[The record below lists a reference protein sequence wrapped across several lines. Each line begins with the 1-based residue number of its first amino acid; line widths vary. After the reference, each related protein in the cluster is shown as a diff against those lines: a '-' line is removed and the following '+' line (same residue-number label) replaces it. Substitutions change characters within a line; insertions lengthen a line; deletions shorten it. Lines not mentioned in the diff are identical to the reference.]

1 MAAANSSFVLFFSK
15 GEFARSN
22 FHPSLAKR
30 GKARFLD
37 LLERTQADTLKAFL
51 LAFCLFALE
60 GLSGTVLA
68 AASSVGIRVGYPQP
82 SGAMLPLWLV
92 SDAKLDL
99 KYGVPVQNIFISGAA
114 RMNQSMIAGDIDL
127 ASIGGAVVNTV
138 LAGGDLVAIAV
149 GVPTYGF
156 SLYARGDVKDIAGL
170 QGKVVGIMSKGAS
183 SEHAVIALLQRHNL
197 QPGKDVKFIYLGG
210 VREVLAAIDRGIVS
224 AGVLSSPTTLAA
236 RRLGQKEL
244 VNIASLNLPYMHS
257 GVATRRSF
265 ARQQPETVKAY
276 LRAYIAAIKIANEDG
291 ETSKRALSRYLVTK
305 DNAILDE
312 AYQTFRGIF
321 PRVPYVTEDYIKS
334 VIAVSDNPK
343 AAGANPRDFFD
354 NRFLKEIEES
364 GFVQELYGKR

>member
-1 MAAANSSFVLFFSK
+1 MIPTCRRKRNSPSFVIVLVLF
-15 GEFARSN
+15 GAV
-22 FHPSLAKR
+22 A
-30 GKARFLD
+30 
-37 LLERTQADTLKAFL
+37 
-51 LAFCLFALE
+51 
-60 GLSGTVLA
+60 SGA
-68 AASSVGIRVGYPQP
+68 SIAASATVRVGYPQP

-92 SDAKLDL
+92 SDAKLDQ
-99 KYGVPVQNIFISGAA
+99 KYGVSVQNIFISGAA
-114 RMNQSMIAGDIDL
+114 RMNQSMIAGDVDL

-156 SLYARGDVKDIAGL
+156 SLYTRPDVKDIASL
-170 QGKVVGIMSKGAS
+170 RGKIIGIMSKGAS
-183 SEHAVIALLQRHNL
+183 SEHAVLALMHRHNL
-197 QPGKDVKFIYLGG
+197 QPGKDVKFVYLGG

-244 VNIASLNLPYMHS
+244 INIASLNLPYMHS
-257 GVATRRSF
+257 GVATRRVF
-265 ARQQPETVKAY
+265 ARQQPDVVKAY
-276 LRAYIAAIKIANEDG
+276 LRAYIAAIKIANEDA
-291 ETSKRALSRYLVTK
+291 ETSKRALSRYLVTS
-305 DNAILDE
+305 DSAILEE

-354 NRFLKEIEES
+354 SRFLKEIEDS
-364 GFVQELYGKR
+364 GFVQELYGRR

>member
-1 MAAANSSFVLFFSK
+1 MIPYRSWKTLAYVFVNVLVLVGIFAGAVSFAAA
-15 GEFARSN
+15 GA
-22 FHPSLAKR
+22 
-30 GKARFLD
+30 
-37 LLERTQADTLKAFL
+37 
-51 LAFCLFALE
+51 
-60 GLSGTVLA
+60 TV
-68 AASSVGIRVGYPQP
+68 RVGYPQP

-92 SDAKLDL
+92 SEAKLDQ

-156 SLYARGDVKDIAGL
+156 SLYARADVKDITSL
-170 QGKVVGIMSKGAS
+170 RGKVIGIMSKGAS
-183 SEHAVIALLQRHNL
+183 SEHAVIALMQRNNM

-210 VREVLAAIDRGIVS
+210 VREVLTAIDRGIVS

-244 VNIASLNLPYMHS
+244 INIASLNLPYMHS
-257 GVATRRSF
+257 GVATRRTF
-265 ARQQPETVKAY
+265 ARQQPEVVKAY
-276 LRAYIAAIKIANEDG
+276 LRAYIAAIKIANEDA
-291 ETSKRALSRYLVTK
+291 ETSKRALSRYLVTN
-305 DNAILDE
+305 DGAILDE

-343 AAGANPRDFFD
+343 AAGANPKEFFD
-354 NRFLKEIEES
+354 SRFLKEIEES
-364 GFVQELYGKR
+364 GFVQELYGRR

>member
-1 MAAANSSFVLFFSK
+1 MILNHRRKWISPLLVSVIVLVLFGPATSEALFAAA
-15 GEFARSN
+15 A
-22 FHPSLAKR
+22 
-30 GKARFLD
+30 
-37 LLERTQADTLKAFL
+37 
-51 LAFCLFALE
+51 
-60 GLSGTVLA
+60 TV
-68 AASSVGIRVGYPQP
+68 RVGYPQP

-92 SDAKLDL
+92 SEAKLDQ

-114 RMNQSMIAGDIDL
+114 RMNQSMVAGDIDL

-156 SLYARGDVKDIAGL
+156 SLYARADVKDIASL
-170 QGKVVGIMSKGAS
+170 QGKVIGIMSKGAS
-183 SEHAVIALLQRHNL
+183 SEHAVMALLQRHNL

-210 VREVLAAIDRGIVS
+210 VREVLAAMDRGIVS

-244 VNIASLNLPYMHS
+244 INIASLNLPYMHS
-257 GVATRRSF
+257 GVATRRVF
-265 ARQQPETVKAY
+265 ARQQPQVVKAY
-276 LRAYIAAIKIANEDG
+276 LRAYIAAIKIANEDA

-305 DNAILDE
+305 DSAILEE

-354 NRFLKEIEES
+354 TRFLKEIEDS
-364 GFVQELYGKR
+364 GFVQELYGRR

>member
-1 MAAANSSFVLFFSK
+1 MSLMVAARHKLFTFVFVAVFVMMMNGTAAWQELFAANI
-15 GEFARSN
+15 
-22 FHPSLAKR
+22 
-30 GKARFLD
+30 
-37 LLERTQADTLKAFL
+37 
-51 LAFCLFALE
+51 
-60 GLSGTVLA
+60 TV
-68 AASSVGIRVGYPQP
+68 RVGYPQP

-92 SDAKLDL
+92 SEAKLDR

-114 RMNQSMIAGDIDL
+114 RMNQSMVAGDIDL

-138 LAGGDLVAIAV
+138 LAGSDLVAIAV

-156 SLYARGDVKDIAGL
+156 SLYAKPDVKDVASL
-170 QGKVVGIMSKGAS
+170 HGKVVGIMSKGAS
-183 SEHAVIALLQRHNL
+183 SEHAVIALLQRYNL

-244 VNIASLNLPYMHS
+244 VNIASLNLPYIHS
-257 GVATRRSF
+257 GVATRRIF
-265 ARQQPETVKAY
+265 TRQQPEAVKAY
-276 LRAYIAAIKIANEDG
+276 LRAYIAAIKIANEDA
-291 ETSKRALSRYLVTK
+291 ETSKRALSHYLVTS
-305 DNAILDE
+305 DSAILDE

-343 AAGANPRDFFD
+343 AATADPKEFFD
-354 NRFLKEIEES
+354 NRFVKELEDT
-364 GFVQELYGKR
+364 GFIKELYGQK

>member
-1 MAAANSSFVLFFSK
+1 MIASAKMIRNHSCKRVSRLIVAVIVLGLIAAVAS
-15 GEFARSN
+15 GD
-22 FHPSLAKR
+22 SLA
-30 GKARFLD
+30 AV
-37 LLERTQADTLKAFL
+37 A
-51 LAFCLFALE
+51 
-60 GLSGTVLA
+60 TV
-68 AASSVGIRVGYPQP
+68 RVGYPQP

-92 SDAKLDL
+92 SEAKLDQ
-99 KYGVPVQNIFISGAA
+99 KYGLPVQNIFISGAA
-114 RMNQSMIAGDIDL
+114 RMNQSMVAGDIDL

-156 SLYARGDVKDIAGL
+156 SLYARPDVKDIASL
-170 QGKVVGIMSKGAS
+170 KGKVVGIMSKGAS

-210 VREVLAAIDRGIVS
+210 VREVLAAIDRGIVA

-244 VNIASLNLPYMHS
+244 VNIASLNLPYIHS
-257 GVATRRSF
+257 GVATRRVY
-265 ARQQPETVKAY
+265 ARQQPAAVKSY
-276 LRAYIAAIKIANEDG
+276 LRAYIAAIKIANEDAV
-291 ETSKRALSRYLVTK
+291 TSKRALARYLVTK
-305 DNAILDE
+305 DEAILDE

-343 AAGANPRDFFD
+343 AAGANPRDFVD
-354 NRFLKEIEES
+354 NRFLKEIEDS
-364 GFVQELYGKR
+364 GFVHELYGGR